1 MSSQLLKAATIFAR
15 SLGSRVQISVPAEVA
30 KNSWCSSSCRLA
42 CRPLMVESACWMAS
56 LSPLYVAAREPSWS
70 SAWAKNLRDWYTLC
84 TSCCHSCTEYWVAF
98 CVSLDLVIGSLI
110 QRRVSSSHVCRI
122 MAWSGVG
129 TRSGGTARYHVG
141 GMYPRSASMAR
152 SSHSRHDWLAGAG
165 AMARSLWRAWCFGCS
180 RSQWSGLRSP
190 EVLVQQV

>member
-1 MSSQLLKAATIFAR
+1 MWQLVNRAGALLGQRTCVIGKHYARVVAT
-15 SLGSRVQISVPAEVA
+15 RVL
-30 KNSWCSSSCRLA
+30 SC
-42 CRPLMVESACWMAS
+42 
-56 LSPLYVAAREPSWS
+56 
-70 SAWAKNLRDWYTLC
+70 
-84 TSCCHSCTEYWVAF
+84 VAF
-98 CVSLDLVIGSLI
+98 CVSLALVIGSLI
-110 QRRVSSSHVCRI
+110 HLRVSSSQVCRM

-165 AMARSLWRAWCFGCS
+165 AMARSRWWAWCSGCS
-180 RSQWSGLRSP
+180 RSQWSGLKSP